1 MLQFLGRVSHIPG
14 WSWIRHVELELL
26 ILLFLSPDLV
36 LGLQMWATT
45 PTLSGT
51 ARQALYQ
58 VSYRTSP
65 FCLHSYLWGLWGC
78 SAHCS
83 HNVYKIM
90 CLLMEYSHKHRWGK
104 TVIASWACHP
114 SSGEAEAGDGNKCK
128 VSLGYRV
135 RPWLKTPKTKLQTVT
150 NIFSRRRVW
159 GKAGWGAFLKAMLL
173 SGHVGDI
180 PVSCSGKIWK
190 KALWH
195 TRAVPACLW
204 CQSEVEMLVITLC
217 SQRAWD
223 GYTAQRLAHR
233 ALFLLGSQRTT
244 CGCWFFLPCGS
255 RDYT

>member
-1 MLQFLGRVSHIPG
+1 MLSTLQSQCLQNNVFTHG
-14 WSWIRHVELELL
+14 
-26 ILLFLSPDLV
+26 ILTNTDEGKLLSPAEHV
-36 LGLQMWATT
+36 IPALGKLRRGM
-45 PTLSGT
+45 GIN
-51 ARQALYQ
+51 ARSVWVTEWDPGSKHQKQ
-58 VSYRTSP
+58 
-65 FCLHSYLWGLWGC
+65 
-78 SAHCS
+78 
-83 HNVYKIM
+83 NYK
-90 CLLMEYSHKHRWGK
+90 
-104 TVIASWACHP
+104 
-114 SSGEAEAGDGNKCK
+114 
-128 VSLGYRV
+128 
-135 RPWLKTPKTKLQTVT
+135 QTVT

-173 SGHVGDI
+173 SSHVGDI
-180 PVSCSGKIWK
+180 PVSYSGKIWK

-233 ALFLLGSQRTT
+233 ALFLLESQRTT